1 MQIFMIYV
9 TYPALEKAREVSRIL
24 VEERLVACAN
34 IFPAHESLYH
44 WDGAMQSENE
54 VAVIYKTAQTRFE
67 PLKARILALHPF
79 ECPCIA
85 AMPIENA
92 HDDFVRWIVS
102 ETMT

>member
-1 MQIFMIYV
+1 MQILMIYV
-9 TYPALEKAREVSRIL
+9 TYPALEMAREVSRIL

-44 WDGAMQSENE
+44 WDGAVQSENE
-54 VAVIYKTAQTRFE
+54 VAVIYKTAQTRYA
-67 PLKARILALHPF
+67 PLQARILALHPY

-85 AMPIENA
+85 AMPIEKT
-92 HDDFVRWIVS
+92 HDDFARWIVS